1 MCLRSQH
8 APLCVIRKIL
18 ITPKPSMAPPRAI
31 NNVCIV
37 CLCLCS
43 VANLILRYVHPTYII
58 VKPVIDK
65 FVHRMYLKT
74 MHLDRYMEITGLD
87 DEEVAKRIGVGRVT
101 VSRIRRHKVR
111 PDWSTIKQLRR
122 LSRGAVTAS
131 DFEVLEVD

>member
-1 MCLRSQH
+1 
-8 APLCVIRKIL
+8 
-18 ITPKPSMAPPRAI
+18 
-31 NNVCIV
+31 
-37 CLCLCS
+37 
-43 VANLILRYVHPTYII
+43 
-58 VKPVIDK
+58 
-65 FVHRMYLKT
+65 MYLKT

-87 DEEVAKRIGVGRVT
+87 DEEVAKRIGVSRVT